1 MTKVYSVNSLND
13 LQIICEN
20 TTSKLI
26 VMDLYAQWCGPC
38 KMLSPKIDSFS
49 NKYTEALFIKVDVD
63 IAEDIAN
70 YFNVSSMPTIIFI
83 KNCTEIDRI
92 VGANVQKIEDF
103 IKKHV

>member
-20 TTSKLI
+20 TPSKLI

-83 KNCTEIDRI
+83 KKLNNKSSTIYI
-92 VGANVQKIEDF
+92 LYIE
-103 IKKHV
+103 